1 MDTTRPARI
10 QNKHDIE
17 AEWLKNSDF
26 IPMLAEII
34 VYDIE
39 IDEEGNVLELP
50 AGRIEPY
57 THERLKIG
65 DGVHQINDLPFFGD
79 GLPQEDIETLK
90 TALNNKLD
98 KTGGVITQGNS
109 GTVYNTPALKIIP
122 GMVSSGVGLQI
133 ASYSNGEPTA
143 FIKLGEQIE
152 FGKFGSGGIGVQNYQ
167 GGLGRVEFI
176 SSTGELK
183 AGYNKQTPATS
194 LLRNSKLSATE
205 TNPSSNG
212 EIVWIY
218 E

>member
-17 AEWLKNSDF
+17 ANWLKNSDF
-26 IPMLAEII
+26 IPMLAEVII
-34 VYDIE
+34 YDRE
-39 IDEEGNVLELP
+39 IDENGNTLELP
-50 AGRIEPY
+50 SGRTQPY
-57 THERLKIG
+57 VVERIKIG
-65 DGVHQINDLPFFGD
+65 DGIHDVNDLPFFGE

-98 KTGGVITQGNS
+98 KTGGIITQGNS
-109 GTVYNTPALKIIP
+109 GTTYDTPALKIIP
-122 GMVSSGVGLQI
+122 GALSNGVGLQI

-143 FIKLGEQIE
+143 FIKLGEQIN
-152 FGKFGSGGIGVQNYQ
+152 FGKFGSGGVGVQDYQ

-183 AGYNKQTPATS
+183 AGYNKQTPTTS

-205 TNPSSNG
+205 ANPSNNG